1 MQKSD
6 GPRGPRGTAHAVRS
20 ASRRSV
26 WPVDAPLSPIRA
38 HEALDRAAGNMLLT
52 VPVGNQGPVQHDVHL
67 AGPERRVLLRVE
79 SADLLLEDLIAP
91 RLR

>member
-1 MQKSD
+1 MQ
-6 GPRGPRGTAHAVRS
+6 
-20 ASRRSV
+20 
-26 WPVDAPLSPIRA
+26 RA
-38 HEALDRAAGNMLLT
+38 TCPLT

-67 AGPERRVLLRVE
+67 AGPERRVVLRVE